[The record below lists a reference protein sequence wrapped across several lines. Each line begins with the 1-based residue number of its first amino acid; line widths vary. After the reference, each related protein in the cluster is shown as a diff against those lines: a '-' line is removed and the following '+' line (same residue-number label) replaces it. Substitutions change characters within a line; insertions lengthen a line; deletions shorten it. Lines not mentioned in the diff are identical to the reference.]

1 MQEQIVS
8 QWKTFEEPQFDESG
22 NLKNSK
28 KDAVKKI
35 KTTKERNQSDS
46 EDNEQVEEEADL
58 RLEMD
63 LPEGCLKV
71 NLGIPIIVV
80 VNKVDLLLHGDKKA
94 FLEENFDFIQKH
106 IREYSL

>member
-1 MQEQIVS
+1 
-8 QWKTFEEPQFDESG
+8 
-22 NLKNSK
+22 
-28 KDAVKKI
+28 
-35 KTTKERNQSDS
+35 
-46 EDNEQVEEEADL
+46 
-58 RLEMD
+58 MD

-106 IREYSL
+106 IREYSLQYGASVFFTSSLQTAPKNTNVLY

>member
-1 MQEQIVS
+1 M
-8 QWKTFEEPQFDESG
+8 
-22 NLKNSK
+22 KNSK
-28 KDAVKKI
+28 RYLVEKTVKP
-35 KTTKERNQSDS
+35 KEKSQSDS
-46 EDNEQVEEEADL
+46 EDNNEQVEEETDL

-94 FLEENFDFIQKH
+94 FLEENYDFI
-106 IREYSL
+106 

>member
-1 MQEQIVS
+1 MQEQIVN

-46 EDNEQVEEEADL
+46 DDNEQVEEEADL

-63 LPEGCLKV
+63 LLEGCLKV